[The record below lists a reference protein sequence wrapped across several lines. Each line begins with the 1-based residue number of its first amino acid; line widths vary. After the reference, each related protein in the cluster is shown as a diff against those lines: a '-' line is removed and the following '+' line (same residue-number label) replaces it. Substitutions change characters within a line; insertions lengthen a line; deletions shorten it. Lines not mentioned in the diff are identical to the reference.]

1 MANNQVDPN
10 ITNNAVFELPKIT
23 LEQAPDQTALATSKV
38 NSDIAKGNTSIIKS
52 NLNSSLPPKVRLTNL
67 INQNRASIQ
76 QKLVPFVLALLSS
89 FGGETIQAVVLNKT
103 SSIDQILDLIDCPSQ
118 DKINKLIQ
126 QRNKLVKQINNIYN
140 IIKTATITVTGI
152 NILISILEIAV
163 TVSKAIPYPATGVPP
178 LGLPP
183 LTAGM
188 QNTLS
193 DALRIVQEQIKS
205 TKKVLD
211 VVTIAL
217 ASFGILL
224 GIILELLGT
233 LDKLLQHCAQET
245 NMDLEAINDEINA
258 LSNPI
263 IQTTQSTQNNNN
275 TYKGFKLEVVIN
287 EKNTSKV
294 IQRYAQAVT
303 PQGVPV
309 LKTDPSFASDP
320 QVLIDNLK
328 FIIDSNPNLTAE

>member
-1 MANNQVDPN
+1 MADNTIDPN
-10 ITNNAVFELPKIT
+10 AINNAAFELPNIT

-38 NSDIAKGNTSIIKS
+38 NSDIAKGNTGVIKA

-67 INQNRASIQ
+67 INQNRVSIQ
-76 QKLVPFVLALLSS
+76 QKLIPFVLALLSS
-89 FGGETIQAVVLNKT
+89 FGGEAIQAVVLNKLPV
-103 SSIDQILDLIDCPSQ
+103 DQMLDLVDCPSQ
-118 DKINKLIQ
+118 NKINKLIS
-126 QRNKLVKQINNIYN
+126 QRSKLVKQINNIYSVVKVTTLTVASIN
-140 IIKTATITVTGI
+140 VLLPILQTAVATAK
-152 NILISILEIAV
+152 AV
-163 TVSKAIPYPATGVPP
+163 PYPATGIPP

-183 LTAGM
+183 TTVGL

-193 DALRIVQEQIKS
+193 DALREIQEQIK
-205 TKKVLD
+205 TTDKILN

-224 GIILELLGT
+224 GIILGLLEA
-233 LDKLLQHCAQET
+233 LDKLLQHCAQTT
-245 NMDLEAINDEINA
+245 NMNLEAINDDINA
-258 LSNPI
+258 LSNST
-263 IQTTQSTQNNNN
+263 IQTTQNTQNNNN

-287 EKNTSKV
+287 EKNTSKA

-309 LKTDPSFASDP
+309 LKTEPSFASDP